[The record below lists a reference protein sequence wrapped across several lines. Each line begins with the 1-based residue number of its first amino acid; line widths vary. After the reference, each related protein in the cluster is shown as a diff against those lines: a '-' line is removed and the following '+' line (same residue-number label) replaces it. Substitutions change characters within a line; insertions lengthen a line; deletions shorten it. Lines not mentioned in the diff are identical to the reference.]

1 MYAFCLLYLFI
12 LSNFMLFI
20 TIFIAWVAYV
30 CYVRFLKQILNTGDF
45 HGPIFCDSTR
55 ADKLTMTL
63 KVEFLKYSINIH
75 RVVKFV
81 LKTVKSYKR
90 DRQEKICIVNNKIKH
105 VLS

>member
-1 MYAFCLLYLFI
+1 
-12 LSNFMLFI
+12 
-20 TIFIAWVAYV
+20 
-30 CYVRFLKQILNTGDF
+30 VRFLKQILNTGDV

-105 VLS
+105 ILSEKQKQFSTLLFLFCYYSVVLKHKN